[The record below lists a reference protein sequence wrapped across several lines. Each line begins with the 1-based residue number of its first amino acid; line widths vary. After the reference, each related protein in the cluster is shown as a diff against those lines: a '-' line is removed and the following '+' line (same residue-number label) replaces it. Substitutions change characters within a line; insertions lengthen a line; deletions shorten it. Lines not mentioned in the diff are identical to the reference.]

1 MPDQKHHNAILFVCN
16 LAFLQKYMNRIVILV
31 FVAVL
36 YGMSCQVSQ
45 PTTNKQESHSIITDS
60 LNLFDNTRN
69 RVVPLALY
77 YIKKPY
83 SRQKIVILNH
93 GYGGRNTGY
102 SAIAKA
108 LAGHGYMV
116 VSIQHELPG
125 DAPMP
130 TTGPVYEVRKPFWQR
145 GATTILF
152 AINELKK
159 KWPGLYYDSLV
170 LIGHS
175 NGGDMS
181 MLFAQQHPKLVAK
194 VISLDN
200 RRMPFPRTDH
210 PRIYSLRSS
219 DQPADEGVLPTAE
232 EQAQFHMRIIK
243 LSNTIHNNMGDNGTD
258 EQKQE
263 IISYILEFLN
273 S

>member
-1 MPDQKHHNAILFVCN
+1 
-16 LAFLQKYMNRIVILV
+16 MNRIIVLV
-31 FVAVL
+31 FVSAL

-45 PTTNKQESHSIITDS
+45 STTNHTVSHSITTDS
-60 LNLFDNTRN
+60 LNLFDNTRG
-69 RVVPLALY
+69 RAIPLALY
-77 YIKKPY
+77 YTNKPN
-83 SRQKIVILNH
+83 SPQKIVILNH

-102 SAIAKA
+102 SAIANS
-108 LAGHGYMV
+108 LAEQGYLV

-130 TTGPVYEVRKPFWQR
+130 NTGPVYEVRKPFWQR
-145 GATTILF
+145 GADNILF
-152 AINELKK
+152 VIRELKT
-159 KWPGLYYDSLV
+159 KWPRLYFDSLV

-181 MLFAQQHPKLVAK
+181 MLFAHQHPQLVAK

-200 RRMPFPRTDH
+200 RRMPFPRTEH

-219 DQPADEGVLPTAE
+219 DQPADEGVLPTAA
-232 EQAQFHMRIIK
+232 EQVQYHMRIIK
-243 LSNTIHNNMGDNGTD
+243 LPNTIHNDMGDNGTD

-263 IISYILEFLN
+263 IIRYIREFLN

>member
-1 MPDQKHHNAILFVCN
+1 
-16 LAFLQKYMNRIVILV
+16 MNRIIVLV
-31 FVAVL
+31 FAAVL

-45 PTTNKQESHSIITDS
+45 STTNNKVSPSITTDS

-69 RVVPLALY
+69 RAIPLALY
-77 YIKKPY
+77 YTNKPD
-83 SRQKIVILNH
+83 SRQKIIILNH

-102 SAIAKA
+102 SAIARS
-108 LAGHGYMV
+108 LAAHGNLV

-130 TTGPVYEVRKPFWQR
+130 TTGPIYEVRKPFWQR
-145 GATTILF
+145 GAATILF
-152 AINELKK
+152 VIDELKK
-159 KWPGLYYDSLV
+159 KWPRLYYDSLV

-181 MLFAQQHPKLVAK
+181 MLFAQQHPQLVAK

-200 RRMPFPRTDH
+200 RRMPFPRTAH

-232 EQAQFHMRIIK
+232 EQAQYHMHIIK
-243 LSNTIHNNMGDNGTD
+243 LPNTTHNDMGDNGTD
-258 EQKQE
+258 EQQQE
-263 IISYILEFLN
+263 IIRYILQFLN